1 MLYCSLFPISIYSI
15 SANRYLPKFTSMYS
29 PISFEKAFAMAS
41 GRCVA
46 YIAHKL
52 GTKRVKT
59 AALGFAKKYEDR
71 ISYLYLKNGKDNF
84 DFPRGSAIHTPGNS
98 DISVILISFQ

>member
-1 MLYCSLFPISIYSI
+1 
-15 SANRYLPKFTSMYS
+15 
-29 PISFEKAFAMAS
+29 MAS

-52 GTKRVKT
+52 GARSVKT
-59 AALGFAKKYEDR
+59 AALGFAKKYEGR
-71 ISYLYLKNGKDNF
+71 ISSLYLKNGKDNF

-98 DISVILISFQ
+98 QTNFVLV